1 MKHKRLIIAIL
12 ILLFILITTTFI
24 FYSLKSKDPQEST
37 SNKDSLV
44 SPTQTPLEMLT
55 IEETIETTIDDTAK
69 NYILKTYPEASELSF
84 QTEIVGRGYG
94 IINASFL
101 LSGNET
107 QRKLYLKE
115 SNSSWSV
122 IEESEGQISC
132 ETVKSLN
139 DPESMLLSFCK

>member
-1 MKHKRLIIAIL
+1 MKQKKSILIILIVIL
-12 ILLFILITTTFI
+12 ILITSI
-24 FYSLKSKDPQEST
+24 IVFYSFNSKNSQDST
-37 SNKDSLV
+37 SNSDSEV
-44 SPTQTPLEMLT
+44 SPTQNPLEMLT
-55 IEETIETTIDDTAK
+55 TEETIQTTIDDTAK
-69 NYILKTYPEASELSF
+69 NYITKTYPEASETSL

-101 LSGNET
+101 LNGNQT
-107 QRKLYLKE
+107 QRKIYLKE

-139 DPESMLLSFCK
+139 DPKSMLLSFCK